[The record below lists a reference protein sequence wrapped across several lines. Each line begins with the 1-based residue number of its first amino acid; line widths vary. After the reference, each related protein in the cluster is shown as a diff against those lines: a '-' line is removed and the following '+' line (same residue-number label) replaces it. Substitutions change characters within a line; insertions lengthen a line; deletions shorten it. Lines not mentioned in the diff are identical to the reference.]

1 MTLRAPAPSPL
12 PPKSNPHPS
21 GLMPVPEEPTSRKR
35 QRASPEPATDHQ
47 SPVVKRRKKEATSR
61 QRQRAPPEPAT
72 DHQSPVVK
80 RRKKEAT
87 SRQRQPAS
95 PEPTTDHQSPVVKRR
110 KSNSEEDDWSGYPD
124 SFYDTLS
131 RIRLSRGALRLYD
144 RRIDQTQCSPSLL
157 PKPTT
162 PSLPGQDLHK
172 IKQFA
177 RHGGPN
183 LAHLRGVCQLHTWYE
198 HLADWCGFQF
208 STLRFPVDDTMNQSS
223 SRGQKRPSGSNQSG
237 SNESSP
243 TKPRKSSADSGDFEM
258 KLWHLS

>member
-47 SPVVKRRKKEATSR
+47 SPVVKR
-61 QRQRAPPEPAT
+61 Q
-72 DHQSPVVK
+72 
-80 RRKKEAT
+80 KKEAT